1 MKTILIVE
9 DEPAIQDMLSL
20 FLRSEK
26 FEVAHAYDYVQASDY
41 LSAHR
46 PDLILLDWMIPKGS
60 GLQLLTEIRNS
71 QEERIRTL
79 PVIML
84 TARTE
89 LEDKLSG
96 LNIGADDYLT
106 KPFALKE
113 LLARIQSVLRRT
125 PKITGEAS
133 NNQVWIDTLCVD
145 IDAHRLMING
155 QTVAVGRMEFKLLS
169 FLITHLE
176 RVYSRAQLLDYVWGT
191 ENYVDE
197 RTVDVAVGRLRKTL
211 EPFGYEKML
220 QTVRGE
226 GYRFS
231 KK

>member
-26 FEVAHAYDYVQASDY
+26 FDIAHAYDYVQASEY
-41 LSAHR
+41 LKVHY

-60 GLQLLTEIRNS
+60 GIQLLKEIRNS
-71 QEERIRTL
+71 QDERIRII

-89 LEDKLSG
+89 LDDKLSG
-96 LNIGADDYLT
+96 LNIGADDYIS

-113 LLARIQSVLRRT
+113 LLARIQSVLRRV
-125 PKITGEAS
+125 PAISKNES
-133 NNQVWIDTLCVD
+133 QNQIWIETLCVD
-145 IDAHRLMING
+145 NDAHRLVINE
-155 QTVAVGRMEFKLLS
+155 QVIAIGRMEFKLLS
-169 FLITHLE
+169 FLVSHLD
-176 RVYSRAQLLDYVWGT
+176 RVYSRAQLLDFIWGT

-197 RTVDVAVGRLRKTL
+197 RTVDVAIGRLRKTL
-211 EPFGYEKML
+211 EPSGYDKMV

>member
-1 MKTILIVE
+1 MNTILIVE
-9 DEPAIQDMLSL
+9 DELAIQDMLSL

-26 FEVAHAYDYVQASDY
+26 FDVAHAYDYVQASEY
-41 LSAHR
+41 LTVHC

-60 GLQLLTEIRNS
+60 GIQLLKDIRNS
-71 QEERIRTL
+71 QNEQIRTI
-79 PVIML
+79 PIIML

-113 LLARIQSVLRRT
+113 LLARIQSVLRRV
-125 PKITGEAS
+125 PVNVKKEPQ
-133 NNQVWIDTLCVD
+133 NQIWIETLCVD
-145 IDAHRLMING
+145 NDAHRLLINE
-155 QTVAVGRMEFKLLS
+155 QVVAIGRMEFKLLS
-169 FLITHLE
+169 FLVRHLD
-176 RVYSRAQLLDYVWGT
+176 RVYSRAQLLDYIWGT

-197 RTVDVAVGRLRKTL
+197 RTVDVAIGRLRKTL
-211 EPFGYEKML
+211 ESSGYDKMV
-220 QTVRGE
+220 QTVRGA